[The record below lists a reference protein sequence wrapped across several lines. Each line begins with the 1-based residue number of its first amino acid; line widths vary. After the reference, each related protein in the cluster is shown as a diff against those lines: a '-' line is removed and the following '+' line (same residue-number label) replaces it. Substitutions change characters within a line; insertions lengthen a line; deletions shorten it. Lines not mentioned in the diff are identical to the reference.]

1 MGVCVMMYLFQF
13 DIRCVFFTVFYSTC
27 GITYSVEST
36 VESLNKQ
43 PDVPHSELS
52 VMISNIS
59 TCVQIQ
65 LADKQKIVLQGGR
78 LWKQL
83 CSHSGRPIMMLMMMM
98 IIAFW
103 VLRAE
108 LTRSSAIAQGPR
120 DAPCQLKFCQLP
132 CNSAETTY
140 TTSPDQIDGMKL
152 EI

>member
-1 MGVCVMMYLFQF
+1 MC
-13 DIRCVFFTVFYSTC
+13 FFTVFYSTC

-36 VESLNKQ
+36 AESLNKQ

-83 CSHSGRPIMMLMMMM
+83 CSHSGRPIIMLMMMMMM

-108 LTRSSAIAQGPR
+108 LARSSAIAEGLR
-120 DAPCQLKFCQLP
+120 DASCQLKFCQLP
-132 CNSAETTY
+132 RNSAETT
-140 TTSPDQIDGMKL
+140 
-152 EI
+152 

>member
-36 VESLNKQ
+36 VECLNKQ

-78 LWKQL
+78 SWKQL

-108 LTRSSAIAQGPR
+108 VTRSSAIAEGPH
-120 DAPCQLKFCQLP
+120 DASCQLKFCQLP
-132 CNSAETTY
+132 RNSAETTY

>member
-1 MGVCVMMYLFQF
+1 M
-13 DIRCVFFTVFYSTC
+13 
-27 GITYSVEST
+27 TYSVEST

-43 PDVPHSELS
+43 PDVPHSDLS

-98 IIAFW
+98 MMIIAFR
-103 VLRAE
+103 VLHAE
-108 LTRSSAIAQGPR
+108 LTRSSAIAEGLR
-120 DAPCQLKFCQLP
+120 DASCQLKFCQLP
-132 CNSAETTY
+132 RNSAETTY